1 MVLLVKNKHLNQKSF
16 KSLIALLL
24 LVSLSGCGGSASENP
39 SNYGARAG
47 EDGAKYFKEQN
58 PGQLASEDSAG
69 QYCATMAEEGAK
81 QNGWTIEETMQAADS
96 CSIWFTTEMFRK

>member
-1 MVLLVKNKHLNQKSF
+1 MELLVRNKILNQKSF
-16 KSLIALLL
+16 KLLTPLFL
-24 LVSLSGCGGSASENP
+24 LVLLSGCSGSPSESP
-39 SNYGARAG
+39 STYGARAG

-81 QNGWTIEETMQAADS
+81 QNGWTFEETMQAADS